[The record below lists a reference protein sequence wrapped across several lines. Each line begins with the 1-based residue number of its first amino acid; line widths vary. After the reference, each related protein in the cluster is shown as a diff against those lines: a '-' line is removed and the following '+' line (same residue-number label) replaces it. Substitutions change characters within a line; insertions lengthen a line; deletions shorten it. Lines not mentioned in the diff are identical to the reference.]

1 MGMSNSDY
9 DVSYVNNK
17 YKYNFKNLEKK
28 GGSIKTTF

>member
-28 GGSIKTTF
+28 GGSFKTTF